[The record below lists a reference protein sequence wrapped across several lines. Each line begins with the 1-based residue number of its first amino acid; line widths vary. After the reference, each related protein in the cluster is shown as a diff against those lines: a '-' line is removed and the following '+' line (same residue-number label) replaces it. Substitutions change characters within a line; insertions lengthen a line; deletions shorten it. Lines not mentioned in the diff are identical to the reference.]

1 MACEHLLKKR
11 LFEVNT
17 SANTASEMWCI
28 LNTILQ
34 ETITNFIPHKL
45 VSGER
50 IKPLWINNKVLRSVK
65 KKHKH

>member
-11 LFEVNT
+11 LSEVNT
-17 SANTASEMWCI
+17 SANTPSEIWCI

-34 ETITNFIPHKL
+34 EAITNFIPHKL

-50 IKPLWINNKVLRSVK
+50 IKPPVSYTHLTLPTKRIV
-65 KKHKH
+65 